1 MEGERKISS
10 NILYRGR
17 IINLKVDNVILPSGQ
32 KTIREVVEH
41 QPAVALIATDQE
53 GRILLV
59 RQNRYPVGEALL
71 EVPAGLVEPGE
82 HARET
87 AVRELREET
96 GYKPRHVEEIL
107 RFYTSP
113 GFSTE
118 LIILFLARDCEYAPL
133 EPDFDENVEL
143 EAVDSRNVADYL
155 ASGQIRDAKT
165 LAALCWYLYHKNA

>member
-1 MEGERKISS
+1 MNVERKISS

-17 IINLKVDNVILPSGQ
+17 IINLKVDKVILPSGQ
-32 KTIREVVEH
+32 KTTREVVEH
-41 QPAVALIATDQE
+41 GPAVAVLATDPG

-59 RQNRYPVGEALL
+59 RQNRYPVGESLL

-82 HARET
+82 NARET

-96 GYKPRHVEEIL
+96 GYQPRHMEEVM

-118 LIILFLARDCEYAPL
+118 LIILFLATDCEHAPL
-133 EPDFDENVEL
+133 EQDFDEDIKL
-143 EAVDSRNVADYL
+143 EPVDLRSVADYV
-155 ASGQIRDAKT
+155 ANGQIRDAKT
-165 LAALCWYLYHKNA
+165 LAAICWYLYNKTV

>member
-1 MEGERKISS
+1 MDGERKISS
-10 NILYRGR
+10 NTLYRGR
-17 IINLKVDNVILPSGQ
+17 IINLKVDSVILPSGQ
-32 KTIREVVEH
+32 KTTREVVEH
-41 QPAVALIATDQE
+41 APAIAVLATDPG

-82 HARET
+82 NARET

-96 GYKPRHVEEIL
+96 GYLPRHMEEVL

-118 LIILFLARDCEYAPL
+118 LIILFLATDCEYAPL
-133 EPDFDENVEL
+133 KQDFDENIEL
-143 EAVDSRNVADYL
+143 EPVDAGSVPEYL
-155 ASGQIRDAKT
+155 SKGLVRDAKT
-165 LAALCWYLYHKNA
+165 LAALCWYLYHKTV

>member
-1 MEGERKISS
+1 MDAERKISS

-32 KTIREVVEH
+32 KTTREVVEH
-41 QPAVALIATDQE
+41 APAVAILATDPKD
-53 GRILLV
+53 RILLV

-71 EVPAGLVEPGE
+71 EVPAGIVEPGE
-82 HARET
+82 NARET

-96 GYKPRHVEEIL
+96 GYEPQSVEEVL

-118 LIILFLARDCEYAPL
+118 MIILFLAGGCEYAPL
-133 EPDFDENVEL
+133 EQDFDENIDVEPV
-143 EAVDSRNVADYL
+143 EARRIADLL
-155 ASGQIRDAKT
+155 AAGKIRDAKT
-165 LAALCWYLYHKNA
+165 LAALCWYLYHKTG

>member
-1 MEGERKISS
+1 MDVERKITS

-17 IINLKVDNVILPSGQ
+17 IVNLKVDNVILPTGQ
-32 KTIREVVEH
+32 KTTREVVEH
-41 QPAVALIATDQE
+41 GPAVAVLAVDAS

-59 RQNRYPVGEALL
+59 RQNRYPVGEVLL

-82 HARET
+82 SARET

-96 GYKPRHVEEIL
+96 GYKPGYMEEVM

-118 LIILFLARDCEYAPL
+118 LIILFFATDCEHAPL
-133 EPDFDENVEL
+133 EQDFDENIEL
-143 EAVDSRNVADYL
+143 EPVDSRSVADYL
-155 ASGQIRDAKT
+155 ENGQIRDAKT
-165 LAALCWYLYHKNA
+165 LAALCWYLYHKTV